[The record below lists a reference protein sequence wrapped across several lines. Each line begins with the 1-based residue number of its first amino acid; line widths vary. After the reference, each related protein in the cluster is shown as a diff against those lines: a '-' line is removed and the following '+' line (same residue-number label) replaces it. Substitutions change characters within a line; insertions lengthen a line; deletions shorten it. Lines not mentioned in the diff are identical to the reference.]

1 MRSLSFSF
9 IVLRGDFVPIDV
21 SIIIPVYNCEQY
33 IEKCVQSLIL
43 QTKENIEIILVND
56 GSTDKSLSI
65 CNNFAQRYSQIHVLS
80 QCNGGA
86 SKARSFGIAKAVGKY
101 VAFLD
106 ADDWAH
112 PDMIKVLYQLAEENT
127 ADIVQCSFIKTQN
140 RSDDSITISD
150 KPFQGITGSRE
161 ALSQLLCTSKEKHFN
176 FLLWNKL
183 FKRELFSHFDY
194 PVHIKQIND
203 VPVVPRAF
211 YYAKKIM
218 YTEQQLIYYFE
229 RNDGDH
235 PSTMD
240 LLYKSRERFIYT
252 HLEAFSDVEH
262 FFAEKDNLLFL
273 QSCFLTVSW
282 MISAMKIKNL
292 SDDSVQLIGATSAR
306 IKVFGNNFIPLV
318 TKTKWLLVNLLY
330 HSRVFLRRDPYDQ

>member
-1 MRSLSFSF
+1 MR
-9 IVLRGDFVPIDV
+9 IDV
-21 SIIIPVYNCEQY
+21 SIIVPVYNCEQY
-33 IEKCVQSLIL
+33 IEKCVQSLVL

-56 GSTDKSLSI
+56 GSTDESLNI
-65 CNNFAQRYSQIHVLS
+65 CNNFAQCYSQIRVLS
-80 QCNGGA
+80 QSNGGA
-86 SKARSFGIAKAVGKY
+86 SKARSLGIAKAVGKY

-112 PDMIKVLYQLAEENT
+112 PEMIKTLYQLAEENT
-127 ADIVQCSFIKTQN
+127 ADIVQCGFIRTQN

-150 KPFQGITGSRE
+150 KPLQGATGSRE

-194 PVHIKQIND
+194 PVYIRQIND

-218 YTEQQLIYYFE
+218 YTEQQLLYYFE
-229 RNDGDH
+229 RDDRDH

-240 LLYKSRERFIYT
+240 LLYKSRERFICM
-252 HLEAFSDVEH
+252 HLEAFADVEY
-262 FFAEKDNLLFL
+262 FFEEKDSLLFL

-282 MISAMKIKNL
+282 MISAMKCKNL
-292 SDDSVQLIGATSAR
+292 SDDAVKLIDAATAHT
-306 IKVFGNNFIPLV
+306 KVFGNHFIPFI
-318 TKTKWLLVNLLY
+318 TKTKWLLMNLLY
-330 HSRVFLRRDPYDQ
+330 RSRVFLRRNPYGQ